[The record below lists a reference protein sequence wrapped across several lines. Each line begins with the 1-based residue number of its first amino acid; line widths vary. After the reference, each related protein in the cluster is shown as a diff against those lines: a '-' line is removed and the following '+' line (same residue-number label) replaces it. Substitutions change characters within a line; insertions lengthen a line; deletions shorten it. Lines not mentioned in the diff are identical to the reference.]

1 MERELTRFDTL
12 PVHVGFIMD
21 GNGRWAKQRGLERSA
36 GHVEGAKAFK
46 RIADYGSRL
55 GIRYM
60 TFYAFSTENWK
71 RPQAEVDRIMS
82 LFAEYLD
89 WILNKKADNE
99 LRGVR
104 IRFLGDR
111 SRLSRE
117 LVDVMD
123 YVERETR
130 DKDKC
135 TISIAVNYGGRDDVL
150 HGVKQL
156 LRDVEAGVLNADD
169 VTEDDISSRLYTGD
183 MPDPD
188 LIVRPSG
195 EYRLSNFLT
204 WQSAYSELWFS
215 DVLWPDFDEDMLDA
229 CLRDYEKRHRRFGGV

>member
-1 MERELTRFDTL
+1 MERELTRFETL
-12 PVHVGFIMD
+12 PTHIGFIMD
-21 GNGRWAKQRGLERSA
+21 GNGRWAKQRGLARSA
-36 GHVEGAKAFK
+36 GHVEGAKTFK

-71 RPQAEVDRIMS
+71 RPAQEVDKIMS

-89 WILNKKADNE
+89 WILHKRQENE

-104 IRFLGDR
+104 VRFLGDR
-111 SRLSRE
+111 SKLSQE
-117 LVDVMD
+117 LIDVMD
-123 YVERETR
+123 YVEAETR

-135 TISIAVNYGGRDDVL
+135 TISIAINYGGRDDVL
-150 HGVKQL
+150 HGVRQL
-156 LRDVEAGVLNADD
+156 LRDVEAGILSADD
-169 VTEDDISSRLYTGD
+169 ITENDISKRLYTGD

-229 CLRDYEKRHRRFGGV
+229 CLRDYEKRQRRFGGV